1 MAKLYE
7 ILGRKLGFF
16 RDPAAKAELFNPLGA
31 ALKCPISID
40 DLDYRGKD
48 WFVEDIRQYET
59 DLGGK
64 RYLLA
69 DYFLVSKDLKGG
81 EERVKLRIVPGPKAM
96 LLTQTDE
103 MEYNAGFE
111 REVLDDP
118 SLLFKVDYRD
128 DQGRD
133 VHEEYTRC
141 GSVKIPYKAD
151 VKTIGGDSFAL
162 KYWDYSRDTEIDGVQ
177 AEQYLYVE
185 MLLAN
190 GYFTIWQGQEVDPQ
204 CVDVFADKTEAGK

>member
-1 MAKLYE
+1 MAKLYK
-7 ILGRKLGFF
+7 ILGQKLGFF
-16 RDPAAKAELFNPLGA
+16 HDSEPKAELFNPLGT
-31 ALKCPISID
+31 ALKSPISID

-48 WFVEDIRQYET
+48 WFIEDIRQYAT

-69 DYFLVSKDLKGG
+69 DYFLVYKDLKGG

-96 LLTQTDE
+96 LLRQTDA
-103 MEYNAGFE
+103 MDYNAGFE
-111 REVLDDP
+111 NDVLSDP
-118 SLLFKVDYRD
+118 SLLFKVDYQD

-133 VHEEYTRC
+133 VYEEYTRC
-141 GSVKIPYKAD
+141 GSVKIPYQAE
-151 VKTIGGDSFAL
+151 VKTVGGESFGL
-162 KYWDYSRDTEIDGVQ
+162 KYWDYSRDAEIDGVQ

-190 GYFTIWQGQEVDPQ
+190 GYTTIWQGARSGP
-204 CVDVFADKTEAGK
+204 GMR